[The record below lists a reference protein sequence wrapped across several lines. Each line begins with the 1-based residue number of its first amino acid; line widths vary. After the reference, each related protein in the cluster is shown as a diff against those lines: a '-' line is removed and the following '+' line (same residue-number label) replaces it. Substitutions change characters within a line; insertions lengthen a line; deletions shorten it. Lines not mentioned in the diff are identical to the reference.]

1 MQWKLVITTSIIINE
16 ITLQIV
22 NQSLIPALEELSDM
36 VNFGTGG
43 AVDEI
48 DLASVTYL
56 LSTIVNSLRNQS
68 AEPAVS
74 EVKTSKFLILI
85 F

>member
-16 ITLQIV
+16 ITLQIE
-22 NQSLIPALEELSDM
+22 NQSLIPALEELSDI
-36 VNFGTGG
+36 VNSGTKG

-56 LSTIVNSLRNQS
+56 LSTVVNSLRNQS